1 MTLHGS
7 WNRSSKVG
15 YKVLRIVLDGEGNVK
30 KSEDFL
36 TGFLE
41 GQTVRGRPGAPMVMK
56 DGSLLIADDK
66 QSIIYRIS
74 KF

>member
-1 MTLHGS
+1 MGT
-7 WNRSSKVG
+7 
-15 YKVLRIVLDGEGNVK
+15 VK
-30 KSEDFL
+30 EVTEFL

-41 GQTVRGRPGAPMVMK
+41 GENVLGRPAAPMVMN

-74 KF
+74 RM